1 MPPACGGFHGG
12 ESQPC
17 VGSRKETGNH
27 RHWLRLP
34 PPSRMGAQLSC
45 QVLPCVPCKEKEPVQ
60 PLVVPVPLGPLGQMR
75 CEEHGEEIYFFCE
88 TDAELLCVVC
98 REGPS
103 HRTHPVAVLDGAVQ
117 PYRDCLWSQSRALRL
132 DKSEMEATW
141 QREDRKL
148 QKLLTH
154 IESKKQQVDAAF
166 GKLQRE
172 LADQHSLLQARLR
185 ELEVQTCLERDQ
197 YNSKFSEEITRL
209 GAQAQELEEQSQQ
222 PASVLLQD
230 VKADQSRY
238 ETRTFVSPET
248 ISPDLVKKIRDL
260 HWKTLFLPEM
270 LRAFSENLAHHLETD
285 SGKQLGG
292 WGFLLSSVQSVQSSS
307 LHEVWS
313 LTTGC
318 SALASAGYET
328 WQARPAP
335 PDPRA
340 LSRSRA
346 LTEDRKPATFI
357 RDEQDLPHGPLR
369 SEGVPAA
376 LGTPRLLLKAPPQRA
391 PRLRRPLARS
401 VPGFGRRGNGLR
413 SACVAGGGV
422 QGALPRRPGGCLGTR
437 AKLGSPRAFEK
448 ENKTPRR
455 KLPELQEQSP
465 RGSEA
470 EPGEL

>member
-1 MPPACGGFHGG
+1 MLPVTPVSSWTSTRHGG
-12 ESQPC
+12 RGGLRTRAPPC
-17 VGSRKETGNH
+17 TQTLVYSPTRAHGPPCT
-27 RHWLRLP
+27 LRLP

-270 LRAFSENLAHHLETD
+270 LRAFSGKGEGRQLSPFPTGGTAVSSSHHHLPPAC
-285 SGKQLGG
+285 QVR
-292 WGFLLSSVQSVQSSS
+292 LSVSS
-307 LHEVWS
+307 L
-313 LTTGC
+313 
-318 SALASAGYET
+318 
-328 WQARPAP
+328 P
-335 PDPRA
+335 
-340 LSRSRA
+340 
-346 LTEDRKPATFI
+346 
-357 RDEQDLPHGPLR
+357 
-369 SEGVPAA
+369 
-376 LGTPRLLLKAPPQRA
+376 
-391 PRLRRPLARS
+391 
-401 VPGFGRRGNGLR
+401 
-413 SACVAGGGV
+413 
-422 QGALPRRPGGCLGTR
+422 
-437 AKLGSPRAFEK
+437 
-448 ENKTPRR
+448 
-455 KLPELQEQSP
+455 
-465 RGSEA
+465 
-470 EPGEL
+470 

>member
-1 MPPACGGFHGG
+1 
-12 ESQPC
+12 
-17 VGSRKETGNH
+17 
-27 RHWLRLP
+27 
-34 PPSRMGAQLSC
+34 MGAQLSC

-222 PASVLLQD
+222 PASVLLQ
-230 VKADQSRY
+230 VRPWLVVCRY

-270 LRAFSENLAHHLETD
+270 LRAFS
-285 SGKQLGG
+285 GKGEGRQLSPFPTGG
-292 WGFLLSSVQSVQSSS
+292 TAV
-307 LHEVWS
+307 
-313 LTTGC
+313 
-318 SALASAGYET
+318 
-328 WQARPAP
+328 
-335 PDPRA
+335 
-340 LSRSRA
+340 RSRA
-346 LTEDRKPATFI
+346 LTEDRKAATFI
-357 RDEQDLPHGPLR
+357 RDEQDLPHGPLSLGGITGATEGYSSTGYRNESEELEEEWPQENEMWPTFCLVGVARESVVRRGFLNVSPEEGFWTLHLSSAGMYTGTSPEPFQILSYCPRQIGVAPDYDGGKVTFSSARTWEFIYEFSSSFCGRIFPFLWLKCMR
-369 SEGVPAA
+369 S
-376 LGTPRLLLKAPPQRA
+376 
-391 PRLRRPLARS
+391 RLRVRP
-401 VPGFGRRGNGLR
+401 
-413 SACVAGGGV
+413 
-422 QGALPRRPGGCLGTR
+422 
-437 AKLGSPRAFEK
+437 
-448 ENKTPRR
+448 
-455 KLPELQEQSP
+455 
-465 RGSEA
+465 
-470 EPGEL
+470 